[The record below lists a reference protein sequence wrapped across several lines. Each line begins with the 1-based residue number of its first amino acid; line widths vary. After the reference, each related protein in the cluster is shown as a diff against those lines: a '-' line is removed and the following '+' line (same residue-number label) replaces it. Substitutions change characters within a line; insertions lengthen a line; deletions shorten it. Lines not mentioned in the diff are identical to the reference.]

1 MPDLKEEFNLPS
13 EGKEEVYGKKITSEY
28 TIRAPRLSEK
38 GIGDLT
44 RKNKLQAEVLYKCL
58 EPKPEI
64 HPYDWHTGDYTAA
77 NLKQRIAARG
87 KMMPLIV
94 RCSNPNCKREER
106 IEVDL
111 DQVKITKPKLPF
123 DLTYE
128 TSQGEKIELRFFT
141 PHILDDI
148 RINTEKYKKDYP
160 EANHNISLQ
169 ETVRAIVVSI
179 NGEKKP
185 YSVMT
190 NWIMNCYEVDL
201 INMIDKATSN
211 NFGPV
216 LVQSFT
222 CPECGKETL
231 YSISPD
237 NG

>member
-13 EGKEEVYGKKITSEY
+13 EGKEEVYGKEITSEY

-58 EPKPEI
+58 DPKPEI

-128 TSQGEKIELRFFT
+128 TSQGEKVELRFFT

-160 EANHNISLQ
+160 EADHNISLQ

-179 NGEKKP
+179 DGEKKP
-185 YSVMT
+185 YSAMT

>member
-160 EANHNISLQ
+160 EADHNISLQ